1 MAVAKTILKIVAAVL
16 MCLVIAI
23 LLFNLFLNI
32 KLFEF
37 YSNSKSVGEVPG
49 LSDGGVQ
56 QGLDYVE
63 ESEALL
69 TSCYMKSGG
78 ASRIY
83 VSKGGKTTYTE
94 LYCED
99 GTEYDGHVGGICH
112 SGEYLYVGDKGGV
125 KVFNLRDVIDG
136 KNKTTMLGAVEL
148 VNTASWCT
156 INDGYLYAGTFSSVQ
171 DDSYPPEP
179 EYMIVNPKNNAE
191 MNCSIISVYKLSSDG
206 EFGIDNSSPEKI
218 ISTIGRVQ
226 GGVFTDDGNL
236 ILSTSW
242 GLTLSGFYFYDMT
255 KAEGNTATYTE
266 DGKSYP
272 MIFLG
277 TDSLT
282 YKLEGPPMAEELVIV
297 DGSLYIMNESAS
309 AKYIFGNLIGGRELY
324 ALPVKSSYFCK

>member
-1 MAVAKTILKIVAAVL
+1 MAVAKTILKIIAAAL

-37 YSNSKSVGEVPG
+37 YSNSKSVGDVPG

-69 TSCYMKSGG
+69 TSCYMNSGG

-83 VSKGGKTTYTE
+83 VSKDGKTTYTE
-94 LYCED
+94 LYRAD
-99 GTEYDGHVGGICH
+99 GKEYDGHVGGICH
-112 SGEYLYVGDKGGV
+112 SGEYLYVGAEGGV
-125 KVFNLRDVIDG
+125 KVFPLSDVING
-136 KNKTTMLGAVEL
+136 KDKATMLGEVKL
-148 VNTASWCT
+148 INTASWCT
-156 INDGYLYAGTFSSVQ
+156 VNNGYLYAGTFSSVEG
-171 DDSYPPEP
+171 DSYPPEP
-179 EYMIVNPKNNAE
+179 EYMIKSPKNEAE
-191 MNCSIISVYKLSSDG
+191 MNCSIISVYKLSEGG
-206 EFGIDNSSPEKI
+206 EFGVDNSAPEKI

-242 GLTLSGFYFYDMT
+242 GLTLSGFYFYDMS
-255 KAEGNTATYTE
+255 KAEENTATYTE
-266 DGKSYP
+266 DGASYP

-282 YKLEGPPMAEELVIV
+282 YKLEGPPMAEELVII
-297 DGSLYIMNESAS
+297 DGNLYIMNESAS

-324 ALPVKSSYFCK
+324 TLPVKDSYFGK